1 MRFLQAL
8 AEMPI
13 IGSFR
18 DLSSSTASSGCEASE
33 SVNVSK
39 VEALLVESVGLVE
52 ALGNNEVN
60 IGL

>member
-1 MRFLQAL
+1 
-8 AEMPI
+8 MPI